1 MIYKSLHNKL
11 RIVQHKSLLKYGDKI
26 GWDERVSKYVS
37 TNDTVV
43 VTLLKIYEQGRH
55 EAICT
60 NSSQLYLALKMSH
73 VGVINTRLFKYIQQH
88 TACVTTSNS
97 APPKTGPDHQ
107 NIAEILL
114 KVALDNIILTCSLR
128 NKRRLVP
135 L

>member
-11 RIVQHKSLLKYGDKI
+11 RIVEHEPLLKYGDKI
-26 GWDERVSKYVS
+26 GWDERVSKYVP

-43 VTLLKIYEQGRH
+43 VTLL
-55 EAICT
+55 T
-60 NSSQLYLALKMSH
+60 
-73 VGVINTRLFKYIQQH
+73 QQH
-88 TACVTTSNS
+88 TACVTALNS
-97 APPKTGPDHQ
+97 ASPKTGPDHQ

-114 KVALDNIILTCSLR
+114 KVALDNIILTCSLK